1 MVMGM
6 RNLARIALWIIAL
19 LVIAHGLQAC
29 ASRRPASQSKFDQP
43 QHRLHK
49 SRW

>member
-1 MVMGM
+1 MTKQ
-6 RNLARIALWIIAL
+6 LARIALWIIAL

-29 ASRRPASQSKFDQP
+29 GTSRPASQSKFDQP
-43 QHRLHK
+43 QHRIHK